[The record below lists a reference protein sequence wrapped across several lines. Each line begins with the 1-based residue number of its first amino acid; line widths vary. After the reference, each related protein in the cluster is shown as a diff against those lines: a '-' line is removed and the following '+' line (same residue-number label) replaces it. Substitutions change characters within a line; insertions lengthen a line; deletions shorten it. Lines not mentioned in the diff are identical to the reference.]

1 MEYYCHY
8 CHDWLDSLYCL
19 MHFESVHGQKD
30 VTFEKL
36 KKRMETFGG
45 LETREEPPTVVE
57 EETPK
62 PKNWMFRDKNDNVEN
77 GMFITSNFQ
86 NPIK

>member
-8 CHDWLDSLYCL
+8 CHDWFDPAYCQS
-19 MHFESVHGQKD
+19 HFESVHGQKD

-36 KKRMETFGG
+36 KTRMETFGG
-45 LETREEPPTVVE
+45 LETREPVVE
-57 EETPK
+57 EESTPQ
-62 PKNWMFRDKNDNVEN
+62 PKNWLFRDKDDNIEN

-86 NPIK
+86 HPLK